1 MTEPE
6 EKTSPEIAE
15 TEGEPKPEMDEI
27 VTETYDKSLHLSP
40 GAPPL
45 DPLDLRQERRMT
57 ERAAHHRFL
66 ENMRVRKSPL

>member
-6 EKTSPEIAE
+6 EKTSPEFAE

-27 VTETYDKSLHLSP
+27 VTETYDKSLHLSH

-45 DPLDLRQERRMT
+45 DPPGVSTPSIYDKNE
-57 ERAAHHRFL
+57 E
-66 ENMRVRKSPL
+66 